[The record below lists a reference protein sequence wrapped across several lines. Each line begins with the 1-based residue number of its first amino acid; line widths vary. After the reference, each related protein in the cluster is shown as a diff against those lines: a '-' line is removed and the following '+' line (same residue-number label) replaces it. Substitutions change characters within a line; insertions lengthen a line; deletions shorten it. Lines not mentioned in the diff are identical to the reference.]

1 MFHSTKRQNPEES
14 NEPSETQIEPKPG
27 SRQPVKPESVG
38 NCPRIAKIHHHNIWL
53 KIRLGLSSIVR
64 YVRGALLLPF
74 LQRHRL
80 QKSHK
85 TISKR
90 GGILFFVE
98 KKLFLVTTKNDTRN
112 LLKFRPTGCGSL
124 NRATGRFYFG
134 SGRATE
140 MSRTTHLLP
149 CSVFFYPAQP
159 SFTRLLAG
167 FSFFNPVF
175 PFHPGAPVFHWEDIK
190 LLRIL
195 KEPCIVVGRESI
207 FTGSIGLKRRVYGN
221 CFPRLLILSASF

>member
-90 GGILFFVE
+90 WGILFFVE

-112 LLKFRPTGCGSL
+112 FLKFRPTGCGSL

-149 CSVFFYPAQP
+149 CSVFFTPLSQALP
-159 SFTRLLAG
+159 DCW
-167 FSFFNPVF
+167 PVF
-175 PFHPGAPVFHWEDIK
+175 LFSTLYSPFIQVHRFSTEKISNYCGFWKNLA
-190 LLRIL
+190 L
-195 KEPCIVVGRESI
+195 
-207 FTGSIGLKRRVYGN
+207 
-221 CFPRLLILSASF
+221 

>member
-90 GGILFFVE
+90 WGILFFVE
-98 KKLFLVTTKNDTRN
+98 KKIIFSDNKKRHEKSPQIPTNRLWFLEPCDWSFLFRIRSGNGNESYDSPVT
-112 LLKFRPTGCGSL
+112 L
-124 NRATGRFYFG
+124 FG
-134 SGRATE
+134 
-140 MSRTTHLLP
+140 
-149 CSVFFYPAQP
+149 FFYPAQP